1 MNRRW
6 LRLKVSLRRLRWPLL
21 FVGLWFCF
29 GLAKFR
35 LADGLGAKDALLSAF
50 YFEVQGDPFSQGYA
64 FWGAAMVFGVL
75 IGTILKE
82 SLENYEE
89 RSRAMAGIVKDHT
102 IIVGYSTLGKHLV
115 EHCIKHNLPYV
126 LIDKE
131 REFVDDL
138 LRKGE
143 PVVVDDAR
151 TSDCLP
157 AAHIARAKQLI
168 VASNNLETS
177 LIVTKKARDANP
189 KLKITVRC
197 HLEEFV
203 EILEKLGA
211 DKVYSTSEIT
221 YRELKK
227 HLDGAA

>member
-1 MNRRW
+1 MA
-6 LRLKVSLRRLRWPLL
+6 LVI
-21 FVGLWFCF
+21 FWFCLGF
-29 GLAKFR
+29 AKFR
-35 LADGLGAKDALLSAF
+35 LGDGLAWRDALLSAF

-64 FWGAAMVFGVL
+64 FWGAAIVFGVL
-75 IGTILKE
+75 IGLILRE
-82 SLENYEE
+82 SLENHEE

-102 IIVGYSTLGKHLV
+102 IIVGYSSLGQHLV

-131 REFVDDL
+131 KELVDDL
-138 LRKGE
+138 LRQGE

-151 TSDCLP
+151 TPDCLP
-157 AAHIARAKQLI
+157 AAHIKRAKQLI

-211 DKVYSTSEIT
+211 DHVYSTSLIT

-227 HLDGAA
+227 HLDGVPV